1 MIHLKT
7 EFIEDKIELYSPF
20 QGYIFLLSILNK
32 NVVSIFNFL

>member
-20 QGYIFLLSILNK
+20 QGYIFFIINSE
-32 NVVSIFNFL
+32 